1 MKKIS
6 SIIQFVFV
14 LIFILL
20 LSGCLK
26 GEQTLGE
33 MNGDLNDSSEAETI
47 KDTADEE
54 NDVEQVEENV
64 EEDKEENEGVDVNEF
79 VERQLYLIDADG
91 MVVPQT
97 LSVPMDESKAVAK
110 QVLTYLIKDGPVT
123 EFLPNGFQAVLPA
136 NTEILGL
143 KLLDDGTLIVDV
155 SDDFNN

>member
-1 MKKIS
+1 MRKR
-6 SIIQFVFV
+6 
-14 LIFILL
+14 IFIMQFISVCIVTLL

-26 GEQTLGE
+26 GEQSLGE
-33 MNGDLNDSSEAETI
+33 TDSNLNESEREIAD
-47 KDTADEE
+47 DTEE
-54 NDVEQVEENV
+54 KVIGV
-64 EEDKEENEGVDVNEF
+64 EEDDENTEGDIEETEEVHVNEL
-79 VERQLYLIDADG
+79 VERQLYLVDADG

-97 LSVPMDESKAVAK
+97 LSIPADESKAVAK